1 MENTPVK
8 TFKHLFRSIPLL
20 RRLDDWSD
28 TKTGKTIC
36 YAIIALFIVMVIVER
51 AIPAR

>member
-1 MENTPVK
+1 MK
-8 TFKHLFRSIPLL
+8 TFKDWFRSVPLL

-28 TKTGKTIC
+28 TRAGKTIC
-36 YAIIALFIVMVIVER
+36 YAIIALFIVLVIVEK